1 MPMDRIIVSTDRAP
15 AAVGPYSQAVIA
27 GDLVFTAG
35 LLPLDPE
42 TGELV
47 GADITAQTGQVI
59 RNLESILE
67 EAGSSLYQVVKT
79 TVFLTD
85 MNNFAGMNSVYGELF
100 ASNPPARSTVEVG
113 PLPRGVLLQME
124 SIAVR

>member
-1 MPMDRIIVSTDRAP
+1 MDRIIVSTDKAP

-35 LLPLDPE
+35 AIALDPE

-47 GADITAQTGQVI
+47 GDDIGAQTGQVI
-59 RNLESILE
+59 RNLDSILE

-85 MNNFAGMNSVYGELF
+85 MKNFAEMNAVYGEFF
-100 ASNPPARSTVEVG
+100 AENPPARSTVEVG
-113 PLPRGVLLQME
+113 PLAKGALIE
-124 SIAVR
+124 IEAIATR

>member
-1 MPMDRIIVSTDRAP
+1 MDRIIVSTDRAP

-35 LLPLDPE
+35 ALPLDPE

-47 GADITAQTGQVI
+47 GDDITAQTGQVI

-85 MNNFAGMNSVYGELF
+85 LSNFAGMNEVYGEFF
-100 ASNPPARSTVEVG
+100 ASNPPARSTVEIG
-113 PLPRGVLLQME
+113 PLPKGALLEMDA
-124 SIAVR
+124 IAVR

>member
-1 MPMDRIIVSTDRAP
+1 MDRIVVSTDKAP

-35 LLPLDPE
+35 ALPLDLE

-47 GADITAQTGQVI
+47 GDDVATQAGQVI

-85 MNNFAGMNSVYGELF
+85 VRNFADMNAVYGEFF
-100 ASNPPARSTVEVG
+100 ASNPPARSTVQVG
-113 PLPRGVLLQME
+113 PLAKGALLE
-124 SIAVR
+124 IEAIAVR